1 VGKTYA
7 TIDQLLDEARA
18 RIDRFS
24 PVEAYAAARAGAEL
38 IDIRSDAQRARDG
51 TLPGSRV
58 IARNVLEWRLDPASA
73 HRDTACARRDLRL
86 ILICDEGYQSSLA
99 AATLTRFGLD
109 AADVVGGFQAW
120 KAAGLATCAPTQWL

>member
-1 VGKTYA
+1 VGETYA
-7 TIDQLLDEARA
+7 TIDQLLDDARA

-38 IDIRSDAQRARDG
+38 IDIRSDEQRARDG
-51 TLPGSRV
+51 TLPGARV

-73 HRDTACARRDLRL
+73 HRDPACARRNLRL
-86 ILICDEGYQSSLA
+86 IVICDEGYQSSLA
-99 AATLTRFGLD
+99 AATLRRFGLD

-120 KAAGLATCAPTQWL
+120 KAAGLATSAAKQWP